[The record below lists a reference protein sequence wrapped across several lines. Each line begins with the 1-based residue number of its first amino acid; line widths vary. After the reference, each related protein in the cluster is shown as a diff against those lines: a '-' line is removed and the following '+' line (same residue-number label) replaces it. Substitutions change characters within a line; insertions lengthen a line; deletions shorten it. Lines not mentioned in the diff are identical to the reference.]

1 MIYTVI
7 IMMVIYVLVMVANIK
22 DFMRFNHGDISA
34 KDREV
39 IIQIKHL
46 DISKKS
52 KNICIKT

>member
-22 DFMRFNHGDISA
+22 DFMRFNYGEISA